1 MPPKPKIYIE
11 TRGGKIVA
19 LLEEGYSSR
28 QIAARLVCIR
38 KSVSLILQKQRS
50 TGSVVDRQIPGRA
63 RKTSRKED
71 RLIVR
76 ESEGEGTCY
85 SILNSQLN
93 LIWL

>member
-1 MPPKPKIYIE
+1 MPPKPRINIE
-11 TRGGKIVA
+11 TRGKIVA
-19 LLEEGYSSR
+19 LSEEGYSSR
-28 QIAARLVCIR
+28 QIAARLGCIR

-50 TGSVVDRQIPGRA
+50 TGSVVDRHPGRA